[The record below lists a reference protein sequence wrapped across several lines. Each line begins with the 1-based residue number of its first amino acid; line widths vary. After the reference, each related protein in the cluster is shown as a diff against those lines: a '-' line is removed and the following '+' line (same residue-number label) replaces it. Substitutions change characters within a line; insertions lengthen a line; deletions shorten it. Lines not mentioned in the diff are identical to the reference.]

1 MSNRSDKT
9 DKRDSVM
16 TSEGAA
22 AKKTGSAAPQQTLIE
37 GALILTVGV
46 ALVKIIG
53 AVFKIPLGNIIGEAG
68 MGYYYSA
75 YNLYLPFFTLA
86 SAGFP
91 AALSR
96 QVSENIALGRYRD
109 AARIRVI
116 ARNIFLITGTV
127 CFLGMVCAGIILTKN
142 NYYNHNAIYAI
153 LMMCPSVFFCCVM
166 GGYRGYNEGMRNMIP
181 TAVSQVIEALGK
193 LIIGLGT
200 AIAVVKIGERKFL
213 DSMTTAGAAAGLA
226 AQPVKIFGT
235 YCSTLTEAH
244 NAIYPFAA
252 AAALMGITLGSAA
265 SLAYLVLRYHIK
277 GSGISKQ
284 QLAESPKEKN
294 TRDIVKKFLEIGVP
308 IALGVLAIN
317 MTQLIDAVMVQRQLS
332 KLSAAGL
339 RTYYNGLLD
348 SQEDID
354 IPNFL
359 YGVYNYGITLYN
371 LVPYL
376 TQAFGTSAL
385 PALAAAWVAKDSAKV
400 KESVNSVLKLG
411 VIIAFPAGAGL
422 FALSDQILR
431 LLYPGTAA
439 SVICPP
445 MLRVL
450 GVMALF
456 GSMAGPINSML
467 QAVGKQM
474 TPVRLMIVGAVIK
487 LTMNYIL
494 VGRQNINIK
503 GAPYGSLFCYI
514 FVVVASIVILCVT
527 TKTKIDVVGTFLKP
541 FAAAVMCGLA
551 AWGCSA
557 LLDGHISSKI
567 VTLFSMA
574 AAVVVYVIGLTLLR
588 TMNRSDVLLLPKGK
602 KLAKILEKYKLIV

>member
-1 MSNRSDKT
+1 
-9 DKRDSVM
+9 M
-16 TSEGAA
+16 TASRGTEAR
-22 AKKTGSAAPQQTLIE
+22 QQTLVE

-109 AARIRVI
+109 AARVRVI

-127 CFLGMVCAGIILTKN
+127 CFIGMVTAGVILTRN
-142 NYYNHNAIYAI
+142 NYYNRNAIYAI

-181 TAVSQVIEALGK
+181 TAASQVIEALGK
-193 LIIGLGT
+193 LLIGLGS
-200 AIAVVKIGERKFL
+200 AILVVRLGERKFL
-213 DSMTTAGAAAGLA
+213 ESMSTAGAAAGIDPK
-226 AQPVKIFGT
+226 PVKIFGT
-235 YCSTLTEAH
+235 MCSTLSEAR
-244 NAIYPFAA
+244 NAIYPYAA

-265 SLAYLVLRYHIK
+265 SLAYLVIRYHVK
-277 GSGISKQ
+277 GSGITAQ
-284 QLAESPKEKN
+284 QLKEAPPEKD
-294 TRDIVKKFLEIGVP
+294 TRTIVRKFLEIGVP

-339 RTYYNGLLD
+339 RQTYSGLLD
-348 SQEDID
+348 SQADSD

-400 KESVNSVLKLG
+400 RESVNSVLKLG

-474 TPVRLMIVGAVIK
+474 TPVRLMLIGAVIK
-487 LTMNYIL
+487 LSLNYIL
-494 VGRQNINIK
+494 VGSQSVNIK
-503 GAPYGSLFCYI
+503 GAPYGSLFCYV
-514 FVVVASIVILCVT
+514 FVVVASIVILCAR
-527 TKTKIDVVGTFLKP
+527 TKTRLDLFGTFVKP
-541 FAAAVMCGLA
+541 LLAAALCGASAYVCADLLGRVMSYRLA
-551 AWGCSA
+551 
-557 LLDGHISSKI
+557 
-567 VTLFSMA
+567 TLFA
-574 AAVVVYVIGLTLLR
+574 IAVAAVVYVLSLALLR
-588 TMNRSDVLLLPKGK
+588 TLTRSDVLLLPKGK